1 MECGTRLASH
11 RDSYLTYAPN
21 GQYYKGYGTITFYNK
36 EDQTETVI
44 YENSQMPS
52 IQIQAVTED
61 YLYFTTIHKDGMN
74 CSLMRL
80 NLQTLQAEELDV
92 RPAVGSGYY
101 FAW

>member
-1 MECGTRLASH
+1 M
-11 RDSYLTYAPN
+11 
-21 GQYYKGYGTITFYNK
+21 
-36 EDQTETVI
+36 I